1 MTDVDNDVGA
11 SDVILSA
18 TSMNKINVRRTACYQ
33 NAAVKFRILFQLT
46 KVQVLE

>member
-1 MTDVDNDVGA
+1 MTDVGNDVGA

-18 TSMNKINVRRTACYQ
+18 TSMNKINVRQTACYQ
-33 NAAVKFRILFQLT
+33 NSAVEFRILFQLT